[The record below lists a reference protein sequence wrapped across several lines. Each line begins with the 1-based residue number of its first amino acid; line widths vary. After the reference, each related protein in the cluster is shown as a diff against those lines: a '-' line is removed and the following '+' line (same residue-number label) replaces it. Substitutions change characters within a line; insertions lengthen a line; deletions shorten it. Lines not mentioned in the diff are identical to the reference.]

1 MALVRAGRDL
11 SPSISPSSAC
21 IMTSSMLK
29 RKDFFFRFSYLLHA
43 YLQVKEKNKMMALI
57 YIPKYH
63 NKVGFGSIC
72 TPVFPHYRVAH
83 TLPIMD
89 SHIIH

>member
-1 MALVRAGRDL
+1 M
-11 SPSISPSSAC
+11 
-21 IMTSSMLK
+21 
-29 RKDFFFRFSYLLHA
+29 LHA
-43 YLQVKEKNKMMALI
+43 YLQVKEKNNMMALI

>member
-1 MALVRAGRDL
+1 M
-11 SPSISPSSAC
+11 
-21 IMTSSMLK
+21 
-29 RKDFFFRFSYLLHA
+29 LHA
-43 YLQVKEKNKMMALI
+43 YLQVKEKNNMMALI

-63 NKVGFGSIC
+63 NKVGFGSIY
-72 TPVFPHYRVAH
+72 TPVFPHYRVAY

>member
-1 MALVRAGRDL
+1 M
-11 SPSISPSSAC
+11 
-21 IMTSSMLK
+21 
-29 RKDFFFRFSYLLHA
+29 LHA

-72 TPVFPHYRVAH
+72 TLVFPHYRVAH

>member
-1 MALVRAGRDL
+1 MHYGLEYVKK
-11 SPSISPSSAC
+11 
-21 IMTSSMLK
+21 K
-29 RKDFFFRFSYLLHA
+29 RFFFSFFFNMLHA

>member
-1 MALVRAGRDL
+1 MALFRAGRDL
-11 SPSISPSSAC
+11 SLSISPSSPC

-29 RKDFFFRFSYLLHA
+29 RKDFFFNFLMLHA
-43 YLQVKEKNKMMALI
+43 YLQVKEKNNMMALI

-63 NKVGFGSIC
+63 NKVGFGSIY
-72 TPVFPHYRVAH
+72 TPVFPHYRVAY

>member
-29 RKDFFFRFSYLLHA
+29 RKDFFFGFLYMLHA
-43 YLQVKEKNKMMALI
+43 YLQVKEKNNMMALI

-72 TPVFPHYRVAH
+72 TPVFPHYRVAY